1 MTAILCK
8 AFPIWRIAAMLLI
21 LLITGIKTTTVVL
34 TALGLKKEVAT
45 AQKADINEE
54 KKAEANDTDEQ
65 ETATLTQ
72 AINQQIIPHSKI
84 KHNTAYYINYGSF
97 FTQKIT
103 VPPPDLS

>member
-8 AFPIWRIAAMLLI
+8 AFPIWRIIAMALI
-21 LLITGIKTTTVVL
+21 LLITGIKTTTVVV
-34 TALGLKKEVAT
+34 TTLGLKKEIAT

-54 KKAEANDTDEQ
+54 KKAETNDTGEQ

-72 AINQQIIPHSKI
+72 AINQQIIPHTTI
-84 KHNTAYYINYGSF
+84 KHNTAYYIYYGAF
-97 FTQKIT
+97 FTQTIT